1 MSSLR
6 IRHEAIL
13 ALVEHPDVD
22 EGRSVAAAPVAEE
35 DLGSTNGAV
44 VEVGGEAAGGGVDE
58 LVAVWH
64 ILAQGGKYHLPNK
77 YTMLQL
83 LCINQ
88 GCINISS

>member
-35 DLGSTNGAV
+35 DLGGADGSM

-58 LVAVWH
+58 LVAVRH
-64 ILAQGGKYHLPNK
+64 ILAQGGKYHLQNVAIF
-77 YTMLQL
+77 LF
-83 LCINQ
+83 
-88 GCINISS
+88 S